1 MFKTWEEYLLINQL
15 EISNIRVSDDQ
26 ALVVVG
32 ISNKHSKHLMY
43 LLLFRYWSKTTLP
56 DFNFKTMCES
66 RPLSDLEINQLRART
81 QKVINFLLQFHV
93 KEDHINEGKTT

>member
-15 EISNIRVSDDQ
+15 EISNIRISDDQ

-32 ISNKHSKHLMY
+32 ISNKYSKHLMY
-43 LLLFRYWSKTTLP
+43 LLIFRYWSKITLP
-56 DFNFKTMCES
+56 DFNLKTMCGIN
-66 RPLSDLEINQLRART
+66 PLTALEINQLRARV
-81 QKVINFLLQFHV
+81 QKVLNFLLQFHV